1 MFYCNEILFQVAP
14 KFQTESSSKL
24 HVDVDVVDVLAQA
37 QRLYSYASDRGGLAV
52 PKIVIEVGL
61 SSELTVNI
69 IVYVITL

>member
-14 KFQTESSSKL
+14 KFQTKSSSKL
-24 HVDVDVVDVLAQA
+24 HVDVDVVDVLEQA
-37 QRLYSYASDRGGLAV
+37 ERLYASDWGPTV

-69 IVYVITL
+69 IVYVIT